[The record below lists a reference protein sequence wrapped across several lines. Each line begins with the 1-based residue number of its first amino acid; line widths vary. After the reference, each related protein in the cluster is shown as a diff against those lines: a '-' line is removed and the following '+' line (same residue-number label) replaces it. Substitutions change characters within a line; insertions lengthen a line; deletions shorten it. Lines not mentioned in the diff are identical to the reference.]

1 MSTRLERAW
10 NSSDA
15 DTLALFA
22 DDARV
27 ITAWGRAWE
36 GRSQLSSFLRA
47 FFDQGPN
54 IRARPLQTLAQC
66 EDGHTIVWT
75 FRYPSGVNSA
85 MIATVENNQV
95 ATLFWEL
102 LPYPYDLSQSDSA
115 SSLPGGEAPASA
127 ALAASAIALAGAG
140 LMYLVLLS
148 DRPKR
153 AAHVRGELHSAL
165 RAGLQLRA
173 GSSGPDRVTRI
184 ATAARPPS
192 A

>member
-10 NSSDA
+10 NSSDVN
-15 DTLALFA
+15 TLALFA

-36 GRSQLSSFLRA
+36 GRSQLSSFLHA
-47 FFDQGPN
+47 FFDQGVN
-54 IRARPLQTLAQC
+54 IPARPLQTLAQC
-66 EDGHTIVWT
+66 EDGHTLVWT

-95 ATLFWEL
+95 VKLFWEL
-102 LPYPYDLSQSDSA
+102 LPYPYDLSQPDSP
-115 SSLPGGEAPASA
+115 SSLSGGEAPASA
-127 ALAASAIALAGAG
+127 VLAASAIALSSAG

-153 AAHVRGELHSAL
+153 AAHVSGALHSAL
-165 RAGLQLRA
+165 RARLEGASGL
-173 GSSGPDRVTRI
+173 
-184 ATAARPPS
+184 PPPGRNLD